1 MYKKMLVATLML
13 GISLVGFSQT
23 NEIKNADPKEL
34 AKTIVENNQKELL
47 DKMKRRLNDRNE
59 PNVKFDKEMTQFL
72 YQENL
77 IDSVL
82 KAKSHRLKDVY
93 KELCKKSN
101 MPTDFVYEGINVN
114 NIEYKSFETGKKQGQ
129 VDSTTLVVPVSFQAH
144 TIAKDGV
151 SDVKFDV
158 TFNWELRVKA
168 KTQKI
173 VVDGKKTDMIVDY
186 IQKGKPTY
194 VSSVVTPIKFLS
206 SDMSN
211 MKKTAQDAV
220 IEWYANLPKTLDSK
234 YVEQSSS
241 DIKAMSVSPSDIVF
255 DLPKS
260 QNFTITEVPTI
271 KVEIDPYKIIS
282 DEDRSLYTAPKAYI
296 IVAPVF
302 NVSVDDSFKNA
313 ELTVSY
319 VLKDTIKP
327 IADKEKQLRRSAAN
341 AVVEEFAKQLSAYVS
356 SRDAEQ
362 KTYIE
367 NMFETTKSDVEV
379 SHLPKHGSEKIKKES
394 AQKYLSLL
402 NGSSLN
408 FVVDS
413 IEVKDSN
420 WGSLVYTISQKYQS
434 ESYSDYTQKQIY
446 MTYDAAKGTYVI
458 NKIKVI
464 PNSTKL
470 K

>member
-13 GISLVGFSQT
+13 GISVVGFSQT

-206 SDMSN
+206 SD
-211 MKKTAQDAV
+211 TACTYL
-220 IEWYANLPKTLDSK
+220 I
-234 YVEQSSS
+234 
-241 DIKAMSVSPSDIVF
+241 
-255 DLPKS
+255 
-260 QNFTITEVPTI
+260 
-271 KVEIDPYKIIS
+271 
-282 DEDRSLYTAPKAYI
+282 
-296 IVAPVF
+296 
-302 NVSVDDSFKNA
+302 
-313 ELTVSY
+313 
-319 VLKDTIKP
+319 P
-327 IADKEKQLRRSAAN
+327 IPLRRCRWMA
-341 AVVEEFAKQLSAYVS
+341 LC
-356 SRDAEQ
+356 
-362 KTYIE
+362 
-367 NMFETTKSDVEV
+367 
-379 SHLPKHGSEKIKKES
+379 G
-394 AQKYLSLL
+394 
-402 NGSSLN
+402 
-408 FVVDS
+408 
-413 IEVKDSN
+413 
-420 WGSLVYTISQKYQS
+420 
-434 ESYSDYTQKQIY
+434 
-446 MTYDAAKGTYVI
+446 
-458 NKIKVI
+458 
-464 PNSTKL
+464 
-470 K
+470 

>member
-1 MYKKMLVATLML
+1 M
-13 GISLVGFSQT
+13 
-23 NEIKNADPKEL
+23 
-34 AKTIVENNQKELL
+34 
-47 DKMKRRLNDRNE
+47 
-59 PNVKFDKEMTQFL
+59 
-72 YQENL
+72 
-77 IDSVL
+77 
-82 KAKSHRLKDVY
+82 
-93 KELCKKSN
+93 
-101 MPTDFVYEGINVN
+101 
-114 NIEYKSFETGKKQGQ
+114 
-129 VDSTTLVVPVSFQAH
+129 
-144 TIAKDGV
+144 
-151 SDVKFDV
+151 
-158 TFNWELRVKA
+158 
-168 KTQKI
+168 
-173 VVDGKKTDMIVDY
+173 
-186 IQKGKPTY
+186 
-194 VSSVVTPIKFLS
+194 
-206 SDMSN
+206 
-211 MKKTAQDAV
+211 
-220 IEWYANLPKTLDSK
+220 
-234 YVEQSSS
+234 
-241 DIKAMSVSPSDIVF
+241 
-255 DLPKS
+255 
-260 QNFTITEVPTI
+260 
-271 KVEIDPYKIIS
+271 EIDPYKIIS

-434 ESYSDYTQKQIY
+434 DSYSDYTQKQIY